1 MREGD
6 REGLALLEFGAAKA
20 QRLTS
25 RNTWT
30 RPGRCYVLLATAQR
44 LAGECTV
51 QVFLVAVL
59 ALPALNAACKPTY
72 AKMPSP

>member
-1 MREGD
+1 MDLQALSERQRQGK
-6 REGLALLEFGAAKA
+6 GLAFV
-20 QRLTS
+20 RLWRRKSATS

-51 QVFLVAVL
+51 WTVLVTL
-59 ALPALNAACKPTY
+59 QALPRLYAAI
-72 AKMPSP
+72 